1 MSIYESVAVCYTF
14 THFDPSLNVT
24 ISIYG
29 LNLSHSVNCAEQLLY
44 PDQFQNFTNDWFC
57 DSANKSLYQKVDF
70 LNFDKEPA
78 DNYETGNGTHT
89 NGTKKNG
96 ASAYMINIIY
106 FMFLYLFSYFV
117 NGRKYTI

>member
-44 PDQFQNFTNDWFC
+44 PDPFQNFTNEWFC

-78 DNYETGNGTHT
+78 DNYETGNET
-89 NGTKKNG
+89 NKNG
-96 ASAYMINIIY
+96 ANNTSAYMINIIY